1 MLTHKIETGLKDLKL
16 PIMKNIY
23 KSLAQKATSESIPYE
38 QYLFWL
44 VEQEQEN
51 RRSKRIE
58 RRLEESKIVL
68 SKTLAA
74 FEMKRLPTKLARQ
87 IQGLLTGD
95 FVRQKENLLIFGSPG
110 SGKTHLLQGIG
121 QELIRK
127 YDMRIQF
134 VPCSRLLQEL
144 LLAKKNLQ
152 LSKVFKKLLGYQGLI
167 IDDIGYIQQTKE
179 EMEVLFTLISE
190 CYERT
195 SILMTSNLPFSKW
208 EKIFQDP
215 MMAVAAIDRL
225 VHHSVILEMN
235 VTSYRM
241 EKSKEKKEQKG

>member
-1 MLTHKIETGLKDLKL
+1 MLKTQIESGLKELKL
-16 PIMKNIY
+16 STMKEIY
-23 KSLAQKATSESIPYE
+23 KSLAERATLEDIPYE
-38 QYLFWL
+38 KYLFWL

-51 RRSKRIE
+51 RRMKRIE
-58 RRLEESKIVL
+58 RRLEESKISL
-68 SKTLAA
+68 SKTIEA

-87 IQGLLTGD
+87 VQGLLTGD
-95 FVRQKENLLIFGSPG
+95 FIRQRENLLIFGNPG
-110 SGKTHLLQGIG
+110 SGKTHLLQAIG

-152 LSKVFKKLLGYQGLI
+152 LPKAFKKLMSYQGLI
-167 IDDIGYIQQTKE
+167 IDDIGYTQQTKE

-208 EKIFQDP
+208 EQIFKDP
-215 MMAVAAIDRL
+215 MMTIAAIDRL
-225 VHHSVILEMN
+225 VHHSVILETN
-235 VTSYRM
+235 VSSYRM
-241 EKSKEKKEQKG
+241 EKSKEKKAARD